1 MNYTHRRKEVFNR
14 MKKSGAKALLVSNP
28 INILYLTGFKSSNVF
43 ILLTENETFLFT
55 DFRYEEVACE
65 ICDKQGMRFILL
77 NKKLSIILKNL
88 IKKYKIKE
96 IYFEADDLKVAT
108 FNALKN
114 GTKIKWK
121 EAKPWVSGVRKN
133 KDENEIEII
142 RKAVLVAE
150 QGFKAIKKNEW
161 IGLTEIEASDLLAE
175 KIKIAGKKICV
186 RATPSFDF
194 IVAAGAN
201 AAVPHHEP
209 NNTIIKE
216 YDMLKIDWGAKVED
230 YCSDMTRTLY
240 FGKPSSKF
248 KKIYNTV
255 LRANKTAI
263 KAVRPGVS
271 LKNIDAVAREIIA
284 KAGYAE
290 NFGHGTG
297 HGVGLEVHDGP
308 GPSPQCVTRTSKGMI
323 ITIEPGIY
331 IPGWGGVRIE
341 DMVLVT
347 PKGGEVLTKNLPY
360 AQI

>member
-14 MKKSGAKALLVSNP
+14 MKKSGANTLLVSNP

-255 LRANKTAI
+255 LRANKAAI
-263 KAVRPGVS
+263 KAVHSGVA
-271 LKNIDAVAREIIA
+271 LKNIDAAAREIIN